1 MLSSIYVVERYPFVI
16 SLMALMH
23 CKFVN
28 DDILL
33 ATEQKKEK
41 RKGNIQGI
49 AKACSLIL
57 ILR

>member
-1 MLSSIYVVERYPFVI
+1 VYVIIYVVERYPFVI

-33 ATEQKKEK
+33 VPNKNRKKKKEK
-41 RKGNIQGI
+41 AIFRVLPKHVP
-49 AKACSLIL
+49 
-57 ILR
+57 